1 MQECAEPITYLSEAP
16 VLSEASVMSA
26 YGLDGGTVYL
36 TYSTTA
42 TGWNS

>member
-1 MQECAEPITYLSEAP
+1 VQECGAEPITYLSD
-16 VLSEASVMSA
+16 ASVMSA
-26 YGLDGGTVYL
+26 YVLDGGTVYL